1 MSWFRALAPIC
12 QRFPGVQFHRQLQ
25 LSFWR
30 WQRVDSIKSCDGGDY
45 FRWCEVFAFYLIK
58 DDGSD
63 SFV

>member
-12 QRFPGVQFHRQLQ
+12 QRFLDARFIASFNYRFGAGNGVY
-25 LSFWR
+25 
-30 WQRVDSIKSCDGGDY
+30 SIKSCDGSDY
-45 FRWCEVFAFYLIK
+45 FRWCEVFTFYLIK